1 MRKAAAVAAAGLGLV
16 AVHRY
21 AALRKSLTAASPELR
36 TLAVLVTRIPMNALT
51 LPLIRLVM
59 SIKSQPVAGVVLTE
73 HTVRDRATEVLVL
86 TPTGRS
92 VHRPA
97 VLFLHGGGMC
107 AGSAQLEIDPAAR
120 VAQATGAVVVLPN
133 YRLAPEN
140 PFPAGLDDC
149 MATLR
154 WMVEHADELG
164 IETGR
169 MAVCG
174 TSAGGGLAAA
184 LAQRAVDDGIP
195 LRAQAL
201 VSPMLDDRTALRYD
215 LDGKGAL
222 TWSPRSN
229 RWAWTAYLGR
239 EPRLSDAPDYAAASR
254 RRDVTGL
261 PPAWIGVGDLE
272 TFYDECVAYAET
284 LNSGGVPCELVTV
297 RGMYHTAEG
306 IARKASSMR
315 HFQASMLDFLRRH
328 LEVAPKSAGG
338 V

>member
-1 MRKAAAVAAAGLGLV
+1 MRKAAAVAVVGLGLV

-21 AALRKSLTAASPELR
+21 AALRKSLTATIPELR
-36 TLAVLVTRIPMNALT
+36 TWAVLVTRIPMNALT
-51 LPLIRLVM
+51 LPLIRVVM
-59 SIKSQPVAGVVLTE
+59 SIQSQPGPGVVLTQ
-73 HTVRDRATEVLVL
+73 HTVGDRATEVLVL
-86 TPTGRS
+86 TPTRRS
-92 VHRPA
+92 APRPA

-120 VAQATGAVVVLPN
+120 VAEATGAVVVSPN

-164 IETGR
+164 IEAGR
-169 MAVCG
+169 IAVCG

-184 LAQRAVDDGIP
+184 LAQRAVDDGIR

-215 LDGKGAL
+215 LAGKGEL

-239 EPRLSDAPDYAAASR
+239 EPRMSDAPEYSAPSR
-254 RRDVTGL
+254 RLDVTGL

-272 TFYDECVAYAET
+272 TFYDECVAYAEK
-284 LNSGGVPCELVTV
+284 LNSAGVPCELVTV

-306 IARKASSMR
+306 IARKAPSMR
-315 HFQASMLDFLRRH
+315 HFQASVLDFLQTY
-328 LEVAPKSAGG
+328 LDTAE
-338 V
+338 

>member
-1 MRKAAAVAAAGLGLV
+1 
-16 AVHRY
+16 
-21 AALRKSLTAASPELR
+21 
-36 TLAVLVTRIPMNALT
+36 
-51 LPLIRLVM
+51 
-59 SIKSQPVAGVVLTE
+59 
-73 HTVRDRATEVLVL
+73 
-86 TPTGRS
+86 
-92 VHRPA
+92 
-97 VLFLHGGGMC
+97 MC

-120 VAQATGAVVVLPN
+120 VAQATGAVVVSPN

-215 LDGKGAL
+215 FDGKGEL